1 MADDPT
7 QRLDE
12 ARRLLDSGEP
22 DAATAIAEPI
32 SRHPDPDVAGDAW
45 LIIGM
50 ARYRTDDEPG
60 ALLAWRSAA
69 ESGGRSAWLGWRS
82 VAEQL
87 VRDGDLEGAVT
98 DFWTPRPPAS

>member
-1 MADDPT
+1 MTDDPT

-32 SRHPDPDVAGDAW
+32 THDSDPDIAGDAW
-45 LIIGM
+45 LVIGM

-60 ALLAWRSAA
+60 ALWAWRAAA
-69 ESGGRSAWLGWRS
+69 ESGPRSTLRAR
-82 VAEQL
+82 
-87 VRDGDLEGAVT
+87 
-98 DFWTPRPPAS
+98 